1 VQVPGPGG
9 LLWGLELLAFG
20 ALCLPLGELLR
31 SLAAP
36 YVGFFRSI
44 SLVERVLLDLF
55 LAGGVFYVVGW
66 LPIESGALSFALLL
80 AGGALLMVLRALRRS
95 TPSGEPPVR
104 RQLASPGVLL
114 LLLLL
119 LLSLLLFALEVGAA
133 EAAPSGNTFDSGI
146 LATFVGLANL
156 HHQLPTSFLPVAA
169 QGIAYPQ
176 GTTAWILPVQWLF
189 GLPPARAP
197 LLLTP
202 LFFALVPA
210 GGYVWGERWWGNRR
224 AAVAL
229 ALALTLLASWTRL
242 LVSGSNDFVLAFPLV
257 LLLWAWTPWWCSV
270 DPPGLA
276 DALAFGAIAGYAAA
290 LNPAGTELW
299 FLSIPLLLL
308 FTRGVRWTEWSRWL
322 TRWAAAMGVALLLLL
337 PSLSVLLAGRSNPG
351 LPPGAAASPAGGAI
365 GLSFGQIV
373 GYLDPMLFGPSN
385 LWLSPFP
392 ILRAEL
398 AALLIAGA
406 FLLYVLPHVHSS
418 RGNSL
423 LARFAPSL
431 LASTALVLFL
441 DAGAS
446 PLSRFT
452 GSLTSAPESS
462 MLLFTVYAAIAA
474 VPLITLVDW
483 AAGSG
488 SPSAHAVT
496 PSPAPSAQE
505 LPHPTR
511 PRRRP
516 ASTTHTAVL
525 ASVAVG
531 LLLLPGI
538 VVTASDA
545 PDYLRGVYQ
554 SFGNTTESDFALLA
568 WADSNLPH
576 GARVLVAPGSAG
588 QFLPGYRP
596 DIALLYPEIPASR
609 NLSYSLVVRE
619 LDAGKL
625 DAAGLSALSALAVQ
639 YVLVTGES
647 NELWP
652 AFSPRPLLAS
662 PVAFPVYF
670 DSGDAYLFGV
680 NLGGSLPE
688 R

>member
-31 SLAAP
+31 SLATP
-36 YVGFFRSI
+36 YVGFFRSV

-66 LPIESGALSFALLL
+66 LPVESGALSFALLL
-80 AGGALLMVLRALRRS
+80 AGAVLLVIYRALHQS
-95 TPSGEPPVR
+95 TPSSETPFL
-104 RQLASPGVLL
+104 RQLASPGVV
-114 LLLLL
+114 LLL

-229 ALALTLLASWTRL
+229 ALALTLFASWTRL

-257 LLLWAWTPWWCSV
+257 LLLWAWTPRWCSV
-270 DPPGLA
+270 EPPGVA

-299 FLSIPLLLL
+299 FLSIPFLLLL
-308 FTRGVRWTEWSRWL
+308 TRGVRWTEWGRWC
-322 TRWAAAMGVALLLLL
+322 TRWAAAMALALLFLL
-337 PSLSVLLAGRSNPG
+337 PSLSVLLAGHSNPG
-351 LPPGAAASPAGGAI
+351 LLPGAAAPPAGSAI

-398 AALLIAGA
+398 AALLVAGVI
-406 FLLYVLPHVHSS
+406 LLYVFPHLHRSPGD
-418 RGNSL
+418 RM
-423 LARFAPSL
+423 LARFAPAL
-431 LASTALVLFL
+431 LAATALVLVL

-446 PLSRFT
+446 PLST
-452 GSLTSAPESS
+452 VVGSLTSAPESS
-462 MLLFTVYAAIAA
+462 MLLFTGYAAIAC
-474 VPLITLVDW
+474 VPLIALVEW
-483 AAGSG
+483 ATGRSFPSVDG
-488 SPSAHAVT
+488 VPDSPT
-496 PSPAPSAQE
+496 QRPPEPPQ
-505 LPHPTR
+505 
-511 PRRRP
+511 PRRTRQRP
-516 ASTTHTAVL
+516 ASAAQAAVL

-531 LLLLPGI
+531 LLLLPGV
-538 VVTASDA
+538 VVTGADA

-596 DIALLYPEIPASR
+596 DIALLYPEIPASG
-609 NLSYSLVVRE
+609 NLSYGVIVRE

-625 DAAGLSALSALAVQ
+625 NSSGVAALSALAVQ
-639 YVLVTGES
+639 YVLVTGQS

-652 AFSPRPLLAS
+652 AFSPQPLLAA
-662 PVAFPVYF
+662 PIDFPVYF
-670 DSGDAYLFGV
+670 ASGDAYLFGV
-680 NLGGSLPE
+680 NLGGPPPS

>member
-9 LLWGLELLAFG
+9 LLWGLELFAFG

-36 YVGFFRSI
+36 YVGCFRSV

-66 LPIESGALSFALLL
+66 LPVESGALSFALLL
-80 AGGALLMVLRALRRS
+80 AGAVLLVVVRALRRS
-95 TPSGEPPVR
+95 TPSGEPR
-104 RQLASPGVLL
+104 FLHQLASPGVLL
-114 LLLLL
+114 LLLL
-119 LLSLLLFALEVGAA
+119 SVLLFALEVGAA

-176 GTTAWILPVQWLF
+176 GTTAWILPAQWLF

-257 LLLWAWTPWWCSV
+257 LLLWAWTPRWCSAE
-270 DPPGLA
+270 PPGVA
-276 DALAFGAIAGYAAA
+276 DALAFGAMAGYAAA

-299 FLSIPLLLL
+299 FLSVPLLLL
-308 FTRGVRWTEWSRWL
+308 FTRGGGWSEWGRWF
-322 TRWAAAMGVALLLLL
+322 TRWAAAMGVALLFLL
-337 PSLSVLLAGRSNPG
+337 PSLAVLLAGRSNPG
-351 LPPGAAASPAGGAI
+351 LLPGATAPPAGTAI
-365 GLSFGQIV
+365 GLSLGQIV
-373 GYLDPMLFGPSN
+373 GYLDPMLFGASN

-398 AALLIAGA
+398 AVLLIAGVI
-406 FLLYVLPHVHSS
+406 FLYVLPDVHRSHGD
-418 RGNSL
+418 RL
-423 LARFAPSL
+423 LARFAPAL

-446 PLSRFT
+446 PLSNVA

-462 MLLFTVYAAIAA
+462 MLLFTVYAAIAS
-474 VPLITLVDW
+474 VPVIALVDW
-483 AAGSG
+483 ASADRF
-488 SPSAHAVT
+488 PSVNAD
-496 PSPAPSAQE
+496 PRSPAQRPQGP
-505 LPHPTR
+505 PHPSRTR
-511 PRRRP
+511 QRP
-516 ASTTHTAVL
+516 ASAIHAAML

-531 LLLLPGI
+531 LLLVPGV
-538 VVTASDA
+538 VVTTSDA
-545 PDYLRGVYQ
+545 PAYLRGVYQ
-554 SFGNTTESDFALLA
+554 SFGNTSESDFALLA

-576 GARVLVAPGSAG
+576 GVRVLVAPGSAG

-609 NLSYSLVVRE
+609 NLSYSVIVRE

-625 DAAGLSALSALAVQ
+625 DAAGVSALSALEVQ
-639 YVLVTGES
+639 YVLVTGQS

-652 AFSPRPLLAS
+652 AFSPQPLLAS
-662 PVAFPVYF
+662 PVSFPVYF
-670 DSGDAYLFGV
+670 ASGDAYLFGV
-680 NLGGSLPE
+680 NVGGS
-688 R
+688 